1 MYEKIKREELNNL
14 INLMQ
19 KNGIL
24 QEWILGLCKVP
35 SLVDLTVIQYNYLLI
50 IIKRT
55 DIREVKVRWY

>member
-14 INLMQ
+14 ISVMQ

-24 QEWILGLCKVP
+24 QEWILGLCKVS

-55 DIREVKVRWY
+55 EIKEVKTECY

>member
-1 MYEKIKREELNNL
+1 MKEKIKREELNNL

-24 QEWILGLCKVP
+24 QEWVLGLCNVP
-35 SLVDLTVIQYNYLLI
+35 SLIDLTVIQYNYLLI

-55 DIREVKVRWY
+55 EINEVKVKCY